1 MVETKG
7 GKKMAKKEMIHLALS
22 IVGVAIL
29 AIALTLVG
37 FFLIWGR
44 LSFGS

>member
-1 MVETKG
+1 MIEV
-7 GKKMAKKEMIHLALS
+7 KMTKKEEIHLVLS

-29 AIALTLVG
+29 AIALTLAS